1 MKRIVILGMD
11 LSGKSL
17 LTNELSEE
25 LGVNKRKKLLTPDK
39 STYIRCVEQMRNN
52 NLSDVECLE
61 LFYEIYVK
69 DYETFL
75 KTESE
80 KTDLLIQDNFGIIR
94 NTANF
99 YYKGYNIDKL
109 LAILS
114 EYPIPET
121 SFFLTCSDSE
131 RMRRLEERLNFKE
144 EDIYEKILREDLE
157 LFKKLETYTYQI
169 SKQLFNCEILDNSNI
184 TLEESKEHVLQRVLK
199 K

>member
-25 LGVNKRKKLLTPDK
+25 LGVDKRKNLLTPDK
-39 STYIRCVEQMRNN
+39 STYIRCVEQMKNN
-52 NLSDVECLE
+52 NLSDAKCLE

-69 DYETFL
+69 DYKTFL

-94 NTANF
+94 NIANF

-184 TLEESKEHVLQRVLK
+184 SLEESKEYVLQRVLK